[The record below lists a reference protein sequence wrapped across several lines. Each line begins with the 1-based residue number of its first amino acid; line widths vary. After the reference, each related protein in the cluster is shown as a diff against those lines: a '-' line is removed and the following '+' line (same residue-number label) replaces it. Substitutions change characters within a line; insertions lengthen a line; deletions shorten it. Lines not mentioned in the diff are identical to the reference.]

1 VRCQILVDAGDGTV
15 VLANGAAYPVDV
27 SNGTILSAS
36 PPDNLKN
43 AIETAGD
50 LTQVQRT
57 FIITGTE
64 FGVKLDPMPLNI
76 NITNTGYNCSAGKLY
91 GSTLRNFLLTYL
103 LTLPFVKLFSRIF
116 LSEVDVLLHYKQS
129 KSKSYVGSHSVNFFV
144 LFVADNTMHTCC
156 LEPNSNITLTGDN
169 IFLPSETGNI
179 TITYDVSQAYT
190 TNYQALVSDDET
202 FHEILKY

>member
-1 VRCQILVDAGDGTV
+1 M
-15 VLANGAAYPVDV
+15 VLASGAAYPVDV

-91 GSTLRNFLLTYL
+91 GSMLRNFFLLTYASIRKKIL
-103 LTLPFVKLFSRIF
+103 ENFPRRVRCVVAFQISSFESN
-116 LSEVDVLLHYKQS
+116 
-129 KSKSYVGSHSVNFFV
+129 VGSHGVIFFV

-190 TNYQALVSDDET
+190 TNYQALVSDNEL
-202 FHEILKY
+202 FRRF

>member
-1 VRCQILVDAGDGTV
+1 MEVRCVT
-15 VLANGAAYPVDV
+15 
-27 SNGTILSAS
+27 SS
-36 PPDNLKN
+36 
-43 AIETAGD
+43 
-50 LTQVQRT
+50 
-57 FIITGTE
+57 
-64 FGVKLDPMPLNI
+64 
-76 NITNTGYNCSAGKLY
+76 
-91 GSTLRNFLLTYL
+91 YL

-116 LSEVDVLLHYKQS
+116 PSELDVLLHHKQS
-129 KSKSYVGSHSVNFFV
+129 NSETNVGSHSVNFFD